1 MITRRQFLVS
11 SAACL
16 CMPLPSLA
24 FADEAMRLRAEPV
37 KLALFPDQGQ
47 TSLWGFNGSTP
58 GPTIRARKGGRVKAR
73 LENALK
79 QSSAVHWHGIRI
91 DNKMDGVPGL
101 TQSAVAPGSD
111 FLYDFMVPD
120 AGTYWYHSHDR
131 SWEQVARGLYGAL
144 IVEEE
149 NPPLVDHDIIVFVD
163 DWRLNRDGSQAGDFE
178 NRHDQA
184 HAGRLGNFAKAIFQG
199 VTSPIKLNQRVRL
212 RFINAATDRIFPLQ
226 ISGVDGK
233 VVAYDGM
240 PLEKPE
246 RLDNL
251 ILAPAQRAD
260 IIADITGEKIEV
272 GFLMRNG
279 VFKLGSLPV
288 QNLANP
294 PIKTEM
300 ILPMSNRYQAPD
312 LEQATQ
318 LTLNMQGGA
327 MSRHMRMGSMM
338 NGNFWAFNGVSGMTD
353 KPWHQFKAGQSA
365 VIELVN
371 DTRFPHAIHLHGHH
385 FQAITPEGISPL
397 RDTILVDVGQ
407 TTKIACVFD
416 NPGKW
421 LLHCHMLAHQ
431 AAGMKTWIEVA

>member
-1 MITRRQFLVS
+1 MITRRHFLALT
-11 SAACL
+11 AASL
-16 CMPLPSLA
+16 CIPYPAL
-24 FADEAMRLRAEPV
+24 ADETMRLRAEPV
-37 KLALFPDQGQ
+37 QLDLMPDKGQ

-58 GPTIRARKGGRVKAR
+58 GPTIRLRKDGRIKVR
-73 LENALK
+73 FENALK

-101 TQSAVAPGSD
+101 TQLRVSSGND
-111 FLYDFMVPD
+111 FLYDFVVPD

-178 NRHDQA
+178 NIHDQA
-184 HAGRLGNFAKAIFQG
+184 HDGRLGNFAKAIFQG
-199 VTSPIKLNQRVRL
+199 ITSPIKLNQRVRL
-212 RFINAATDRIFPLQ
+212 RFINVATDRIFPLQ
-226 ISGVDGK
+226 LAGVNGK

-240 PLEKPE
+240 SLETPE
-246 RLDNL
+246 RIEGL

-260 IIADITGEKIEV
+260 IIADVTGEKIEV
-272 GFLMRNG
+272 DFRTRDGLFR
-279 VFKLGSLPV
+279 LGSLTV
-288 QNLANP
+288 QGLVDP
-294 PIKTEM
+294 TMKTEI
-300 ILPMSNRYQAPD
+300 ILPMSNRYKAPD
-312 LEQATQ
+312 LKNSVQ
-318 LTLNMQGGA
+318 LTLQMEGGA
-327 MSRHMRMGSMM
+327 MSRRMMMGGMM
-338 NGNFWAFNGVSGMTD
+338 NGDVWAFNGISGMTD
-353 KPWHQFKAGQSA
+353 TPFYKFKVGQTG

-385 FQAITPEGISPL
+385 FQAITSGIMSPL
-397 RDTILVDVGQ
+397 RDTILVDAGK
-407 TTKIACVFD
+407 TTTIVCVFD

-431 AAGMKTWIEVA
+431 AAGMKTWVEVA